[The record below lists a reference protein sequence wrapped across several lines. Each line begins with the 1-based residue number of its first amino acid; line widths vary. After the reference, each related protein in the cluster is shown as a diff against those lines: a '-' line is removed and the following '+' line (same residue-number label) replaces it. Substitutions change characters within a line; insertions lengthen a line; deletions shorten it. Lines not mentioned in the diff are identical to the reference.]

1 MENSNKIKVLT
12 DKIYRDGIEKANE
25 EAQQIISES
34 EKEAA
39 RIIVDATKEAE
50 KIVIQAEKEALNISE
65 RRETELRL
73 SSQQSLSALRKEIA
87 ELIQVK
93 VLREPLEKAFEDHE
107 FMKRMLELIIRKWDP
122 TKVDTGFKVLV
133 PQDKLDEIE
142 QYFKEKAG
150 DLLNNGLSLKGEKDL
165 KMGFEILPQ
174 NENYKISITDS
185 SFEAFLNTHFNEEII
200 SFLFKKDN

>member
-1 MENSNKIKVLT
+1 MTV
-12 DKIYRDGIEKANE
+12 
-25 EAQQIISES
+25 IISES
-34 EKEAA
+34 SA
-39 RIIVDATKEAE
+39 RSRIVLID
-50 KIVIQAEKEALNISE
+50 
-65 RRETELRL
+65 RL
-73 SSQQSLSALRKEIA
+73 FYNCTQHYPRQQNRNRPED
-87 ELIQVK
+87 
-93 VLREPLEKAFEDHE
+93 RDHE

-122 TKVDTGFKVLV
+122 TKVDTGLKVLV